1 MNIMLVVVLGWLAIG
16 LEMGLKA
23 TLGIRMG
30 SVVAAPSFV
39 LPLAVFICL
48 CAPAMQAAWACLAL
62 GLVMDLTSPVT
73 LPGDSLVVIGPYAM
87 GFFAAGQLVLA
98 LRGVVIRRHPLA
110 VVMLSIMA
118 AAVMQIVVTG
128 TLTIRS
134 IVTDHAMV
142 WSAGHELLER
152 LASAVVTGGTALI
165 IAVLLA
171 PMAPLLGLQS
181 GRSLARR

>member
-1 MNIMLVVVLGWLAIG
+1 MNVMLVVVLGWLALG

-39 LPLAVFICL
+39 VPLAVFICL
-48 CAPAMQAAWACLAL
+48 CAPPMQAAWACVAL
-62 GLVMDLTSPVT
+62 GLFMDLTSPVT
-73 LPGDSLVVIGPYAM
+73 LPGDSLVVLGPYAL

-98 LRGVVIRRHPLA
+98 LRGVVIRRHPLS

-118 AAVMQIVVTG
+118 AAVMQIVVTAS
-128 TLTIRS
+128 LTVRS
-134 IVTDHAMV
+134 MLTDQAMV

-152 LASAVVTGGTALI
+152 LASAVVTGGTALVV
-165 IAVLLA
+165 AFLLA
-171 PMAPLLGLQS
+171 PMAPLLGLS
-181 GRSLARR
+181 AGRGSMRR